1 MLCQCVT
8 GPEEDEWLLGLW
20 GAACLAHCQC
30 PACLPSASSKHV
42 DLRCRVLS
50 PVQVRDRAT
59 LYITQLQEA
68 DGQPVPQPAPWN
80 ISSKSLEAALQAYLE
95 DGGQSAPFDLV
106 RGLLTCT
113 DLARHCPAGLVAL
126 FFGWCLIG
134 SP

>member
-1 MLCQCVT
+1 MNGCSGCGVLHALHTVNAQ
-8 GPEEDEWLLGLW
+8 P
-20 GAACLAHCQC
+20 AC
-30 PACLPSASSKHV
+30 PAPAASTWICSAE
-42 DLRCRVLS
+42 CCT
-50 PVQVRDRAT
+50 PGVQVRDRAT

-126 FFGWCLIG
+126 VFGWCLIG